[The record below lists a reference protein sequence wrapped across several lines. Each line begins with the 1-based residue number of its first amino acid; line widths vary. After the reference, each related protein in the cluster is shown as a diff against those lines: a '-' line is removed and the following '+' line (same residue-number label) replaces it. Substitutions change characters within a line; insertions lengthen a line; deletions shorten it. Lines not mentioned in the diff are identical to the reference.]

1 MKIINSYRFR
11 IYPTTEQEDTLFK
24 TIGCARKTYNL
35 TLDFYQNLYS
45 SYKNGDID
53 KKELNRVK
61 KKLNPSAFKPEH
73 PYLAEVDSTAL
84 KYAKKHCDTAYNNF
98 FDGRAQFPKF
108 KKRNVAKWSYT
119 TCRASK
125 NAKNVRLERG
135 GWLVLPK
142 VKGRVKVSVH
152 QNPKGMLVS
161 ATITKERS
169 GKWFVSLQ
177 YEQHIPNPVRIVGIN
192 NPVGLDM
199 GIKDLAVT
207 SNGDVFPNLK
217 HAYREKKKLAR
228 IDRKLSRQRE
238 LAKKEGRR
246 LSECSNYQ
254 KTKQKRARLYEK
266 VKNRREDYL
275 HKVTSSIVKN
285 HDFVSLETLSSTNLM
300 KNHNLAYAISD
311 ASWNMFSVFLDYK
324 GRKHGC
330 IVHYID
336 RFYAST
342 QVCHACSEKTGPCGM
357 DELDVREWMCHNCG
371 TRHNRDQNAAMNI
384 LIQGL
389 AEHLSTATT
398 GTVGGEDVKHLLSLV
413 NNNPL
418 GLSSQEKFDGQELL
432 VADDCGSRHFNFPP
446 GK

>member
-1 MKIINSYRFR
+1 MKLINSYRFR
-11 IYPTTEQEDTLFK
+11 IYPTPEQEETLFK

-35 TLDFYQNLYS
+35 TLDFYQKLYS
-45 SYKNGDID
+45 SLKDDAISKEDYRRT
-53 KKELNRVK
+53 KKR
-61 KKLNPSAFKPEH
+61 LNPSIFKSEH

-84 KYAKKHCDTAYNNF
+84 KYAKKNCDNAYGNF
-98 FDGRAQFPKF
+98 FDGRSQFPKF
-108 KKRNVAKWSYT
+108 KKRSTSKWSYT

-125 NAKNVRLERG
+125 GAKNLRLERG

-142 VKGRVKVSVH
+142 VSGNIKISVH
-152 QNPKGMLVS
+152 RNPKGVLVS
-161 ATITKERS
+161 ATVTRERS
-169 GKWFVSLQ
+169 GRWFVSLR
-177 YEQHIPNPVRIVGIN
+177 YEQHVPGPVKIATIT

-207 SNGDVFPNLK
+207 SDGETLPNLR
-217 HAYREKKKLAR
+217 HSYREKKRLSR

-238 LAKKEGRR
+238 RAKKEGLC
-246 LSECSNYQ
+246 LSECANYQ
-254 KTKQKRARLYEK
+254 KTKQKRAQLYEK

-285 HDFVSLETLSSTNLM
+285 HDFVAVESLSSANLM

-311 ASWNMFSVFLDYK
+311 ASWNTFSIFLDYK
-324 GRKHGC
+324 SEKYGC
-330 IVHYID
+330 IIQHID

-342 QVCHACSEKTGPCGM
+342 QLCSTCGEKTGPCGM
-357 DELDVREWMCHNCG
+357 DELNVREWTCHSCG
-371 TRHNRDQNAAMNI
+371 THHHRDKNAAVNI

-389 AEHLSTATT
+389 TEYLSATTT

-418 GLSSQEKFDGQELL
+418 GLSSQEKFGSQELS
-432 VADDCGSRHFNFPP
+432 VADDYRSSHL
-446 GK
+446 KALA